1 MSFLD
6 ELKDKAG
13 ELGEKAKG
21 GLEAAKEKAADL
33 VDDVKER
40 LDRDDAPSE
49 PVDDQAAGATDTASE
64 TAAPATDTLPE
75 PAVPATDT
83 LQEPAVPA
91 AGPATDQ
98 PESGIDSVGDVGQ
111 AQDRYDAV
119 LENAQEKAEA
129 AKADPGTV

>member
-21 GLEAAKEKAADL
+21 GIEAAKEKAADL

-40 LDRDDAPSE
+40 LDRDDAPAE
-49 PVDDQAAGATDTASE
+49 PGDHQTTAATDT
-64 TAAPATDTLPE
+64 TQD

-83 LQEPAVPA
+83 VQEPAPHAVDTVQEPA
-91 AGPATDQ
+91 APAADPAADQ
-98 PESGIDSVGDVGQ
+98 PESGIGSVGDVGQ
-111 AQDRYDAV
+111 AKDRYDAV

-129 AKADPGTV
+129 AKADPGAN